1 MNKVILITGASSGI
15 GEGIARELGARGA
28 KVLMGAR
35 RTDRLDAIA
44 SDLRA
49 SGAEVA
55 TAFLDVTDLGSMQ
68 DFARTALNLWG
79 RIDVLVNNA
88 GVMPLSPMSALKVE
102 EWERM
107 VDVNIKGVLWGIGA
121 VLAVMERQGEGQII
135 NIGSIGALQAV
146 PTAAVYCGTKFA
158 VRAISDGLRQESRAI
173 RVSCVNPGVVESEL
187 ALSITHKETQA
198 LIGDYRALALHPADI
213 ARAVRQLIEAPA
225 SVDTTEI
232 TIRPTASPA

>member
-1 MNKVILITGASSGI
+1 MNKVILVTGASSGI

-49 SGAEVA
+49 EGAEVA
-55 TAFLDVTDLGSMQ
+55 TAHLDVTDLGSMQ

-88 GVMPLSPMSALKVE
+88 GIMPLSPLSALKVQ
-102 EWERM
+102 EWGRM

-121 VLAVMERQGEGQII
+121 VLPVMERQGEGQII
-135 NIGSIGALQAV
+135 NIGSIGALQVV
-146 PTAAVYCGTKFA
+146 PTAAVYCATKFA
-158 VRAISDGLRQESRAI
+158 VRAISDGLRQESSAI
-173 RVSCVNPGVVESEL
+173 RVTCVNPGVVESEL
-187 ALSITHKETQA
+187 ASSITHPETQA
-198 LIGDYRALALHPADI
+198 LIGAYRAVALRPADI

-232 TIRPTASPA
+232 TIRPTASAN

>member
-15 GEGIARELGARGA
+15 GEGIARELGACGA

-49 SGAEVA
+49 SGAEIA

-121 VLAVMERQGEGQII
+121 VLPVMERQGEGQII

-173 RVSCVNPGVVESEL
+173 RVTCVNPGVVESEL
-187 ALSITHKETQA
+187 ALSITHEDTQA
-198 LIGDYRALALHPADI
+198 LIGDYRAVALQPADI

-232 TIRPTASPA
+232 TIRPTASAN